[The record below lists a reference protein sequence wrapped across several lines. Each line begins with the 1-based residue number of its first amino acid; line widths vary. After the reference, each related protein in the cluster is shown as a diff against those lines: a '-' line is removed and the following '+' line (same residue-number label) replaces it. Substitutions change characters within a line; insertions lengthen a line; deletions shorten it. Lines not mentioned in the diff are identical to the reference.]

1 MNSQVRNAPMDYF
14 FGFIWLFFILSAL
27 IPVWRQR
34 MVQLERYRL
43 IRKLETERGARVI
56 TLIHRQEA
64 FSIFG
69 IPIVRYVT
77 VEDSEQVLRAIRL
90 TRPDVPIH
98 LVLHTPGG
106 LLLAAEQ
113 IAHALQRHQAK
124 VTVLIPHYAMSGGTL
139 IALAADEIIMDP
151 NAVLGPVD
159 PQLGEYPAASIL
171 EAVAAK
177 DRNELDDKT
186 LILADVARKAIRQV
200 EDSVNCLLSD
210 KMDPEKARALARI
223 LSEGRWTHDYPIS
236 VNEAKGLGLP
246 VTDEMP
252 PIIYDLMELYPQPAQ
267 RRPTVEYIPVPY
279 QRRETGRR
287 E

>member
-34 MVQLERYRL
+34 MIQLERYKL

-200 EDSVNCLLSD
+200 QDSVYCLLSD
-210 KMDPEKARALARI
+210 KMDEEKARALARI

-252 PIIYDLMELYPQPAQ
+252 SIIYDLMELYPQPAQ

-279 QRRETGRR
+279 QRRETERR

>member
-14 FGFIWLFFILSAL
+14 FGFVWLFFILSAL

-200 EDSVNCLLSD
+200 EDSVHCLLSD

-279 QRRETGRR
+279 QRRETERR